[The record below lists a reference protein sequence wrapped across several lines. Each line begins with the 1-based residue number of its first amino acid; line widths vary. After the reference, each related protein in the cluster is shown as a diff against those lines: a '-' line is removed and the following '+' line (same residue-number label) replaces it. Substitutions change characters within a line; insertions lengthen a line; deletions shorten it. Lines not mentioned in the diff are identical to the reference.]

1 MRKTKIVYTIGP
13 ASTNEKTLEQMI
25 LAGMTA
31 RMVSRF
37 RPPVNILG
45 LTSYERGN
53 EKKYQTFRKMY
64 KALYKKNTPYFEN
77 FPYVISEFGAGAGGK
92 VLFNYE
98 KCVFEEKEIR
108 RNLNKQSKW
117 VKNMFKEFAKQEDY
131 VKNIKG
137 AIWFSVNDYAY
148 VNGKNE
154 IMNYFE
160 LDDSVMPTIRQFKK
174 GL

>member
-1 MRKTKIVYTIGP
+1 M
-13 ASTNEKTLEQMI
+13 
-25 LAGMTA
+25 
-31 RMVSRF
+31 
-37 RPPVNILG
+37 
-45 LTSYERGN
+45 
-53 EKKYQTFRKMY
+53 KYQTFRKMY

-160 LDDSVMPTIRQFKK
+160 LDDSIMPTIRQLKK
-174 GL
+174 GLQK